1 ATYADGSVRDVTR
14 EAFIESGNIEII
26 EANTS
31 GVLTTLRRG
40 EAPVLVRYE
49 GAYAATTIVCMGDR
63 TGFAWKERP
72 QFNYIDLLVDRKL
85 QAVKVL
91 PSDLCTDE
99 EFVRRVYLDLT
110 GLIPTATQVR
120 DFLAD
125 RRDSQT
131 KRDALV
137 DALIGSREYVE
148 HWTNK
153 WADLLQVNR

>member
-1 ATYADGSVRDVTR
+1 
-14 EAFIESGNIEII
+14 ESGNIETI

-63 TGFAWKERP
+63 TGFAWQAQP
-72 QFNYIDLLVDRKL
+72 QQSYIDRLVDKKL
-85 QAVKVL
+85 QAGKVL
-91 PSDLCTDE
+91 PSGLCSDE

-110 GLIPTATQVR
+110 GVTPTAVQVR
-120 DFLAD
+120 EFLAD
-125 RRDSQT
+125 KRESQA
-131 KRDALV
+131 KRE
-137 DALIGSREYVE
+137 ALIDSLIGGREYVE

-153 WADLLQVNR
+153 WADLLQVNRKFLGEEGAA